1 MNIKEYQNK
10 VKGCWLGKNIGGT
23 LGAPFECIR
32 GMIDIDFY
40 TQDMSN
46 GAAPN
51 DDLDLQ
57 LVWLNAAEKYGK
69 NVNSE
74 ILAEYWISYVTANW
88 SEYGAG
94 KNNAALGIM
103 PPISGWYNNHNRH
116 SCGAFIRSEIWACL
130 MPGHPELAVKYAYE
144 DASVDHFGE
153 GLYGELFTAAVES
166 SAFVETDTNKLID
179 IGLSYIP
186 AGCGVANAVNIAREC
201 YNNGID
207 YKEARKKILCAE
219 PCSFGMYCGY
229 TICEPEDDVPVG
241 TLGYDAPANIG
252 ITVLGW
258 LYGEGDFGK
267 SICIAAGCC
276 EDGDCTAATLGSIMG
291 IIMGADNLPGK
302 WVKPVGDEIKTCSL
316 NRTEGEVLRIP
327 ETITELTS
335 RVCRLMPV
343 FMGEYCDITAENGPK
358 IEFSEILYNDDI
370 NDTFRAAVRKRYFND
385 IYGKV
390 PVLSKEIMA
399 LKTSVAFPD
408 GINITPDIPLE
419 LEFRFENLIM
429 KQQWLT
435 VRVFMPDEWE
445 CSAGKK
451 FALNLDQL
459 HGGYGYEKAKIT
471 ITPHNITEATT
482 TVVFEISSNGRLS
495 KLYLPI
501 LLINNPQELRKS

>member
-32 GMIDIDFY
+32 GMVDIDFY

-46 GAAPN
+46 GSAPN

-74 ILAEYWISYVTANW
+74 ILAEYWISYVVANW

-94 KNNAALGIM
+94 KNNAAMGIT
-103 PPISGWYNNHNRH
+103 PPLSGWYNNHNRH
-116 SCGAFIRSEIWACL
+116 SCGAFIRSELWACL

-153 GLYGELFTAAVES
+153 GLYGELFTAAIES
-166 SAFVETDTNKLID
+166 AAFTETDTNKLID

-186 AGCGVANAVNIAREC
+186 SDCGIANAVKIARDC
-201 YNNGID
+201 YNSGID
-207 YKEARKKILCAE
+207 YKEARKRILRAE
-219 PCSFGMYCGY
+219 PCSFGMYSGY
-229 TICEPEDDVPVG
+229 TICEPEDDIPVG

-252 ITVLGW
+252 ITIMGW

-291 IIMGADNLPGK
+291 IIMGADKLPEK
-302 WVKPVGDEIKTCSL
+302 WTKPIGDEIKTISL
-316 NRTEGEVLRIP
+316 DCTAGELLKIP
-327 ETITELTS
+327 NKVSELAL

-343 FMGEYCDITAENGPK
+343 FMGEYCDITAENGPEL
-358 IEFSEILYNDDI
+358 EFSEILSNDDI
-370 NDTFRAAVRKRYFND
+370 HDTLHACVHKRYFNTYD
-385 IYGKV
+385 KT
-390 PVLSKEIMA
+390 PAFSKETTA
-399 LKTSVAFPD
+399 LKTTVSFPD
-408 GINITPDIPLE
+408 GINIAAETPIRLE
-419 LEFRFENLIM
+419 LKFENLLV
-429 KQQWLT
+429 KQQWLS
-435 VRVFMPDEWE
+435 VRVFMPDDWE
-445 CSAGKK
+445 CSAGRK
-451 FALNLDQL
+451 FALNLDQI
-459 HGGYGYEKAKIT
+459 HGGYGYEKANIT
-471 ITPHNITEATT
+471 ITPHSISEPIT

-495 KLYLPI
+495 KLYLPVS
-501 LLINNPQELRKS
+501 LINNPQQMRKS

>member
-32 GMIDIDFY
+32 GMVDIDFY

-57 LVWLNAAEKYGK
+57 LVWLNAAERYGK

-74 ILAEYWISYVTANW
+74 ILAEYWISYVVANW

-94 KNNAALGIM
+94 KNNVAMGIA
-103 PPISGWYNNHNRH
+103 PPLSGWYNNHNRH
-116 SCGAFIRSEIWACL
+116 SCGAFIRSELWACL

-153 GLYGELFTAAVES
+153 GLYGELFTTAIESAA
-166 SAFVETDTNKLID
+166 FTETDTNKLID

-186 AGCGVANAVNIAREC
+186 SDCGIANAVKTAREC
-201 YNNGID
+201 YNSGID
-207 YKEARKKILCAE
+207 YKEARKRILRAE
-219 PCSFGMYCGY
+219 PCSFGMYGGY
-229 TICEPEDDVPVG
+229 TICESEEDIPVG

-252 ITVLGW
+252 ITMLGW
-258 LYGEGDFGK
+258 LYGEGDFGR

-291 IIMGADNLPGK
+291 IIMGADKLPEK
-302 WVKPVGDEIKTCSL
+302 WIEPIGDEIKTISL
-316 NRTEGEVLRIP
+316 NLTAGALLKIP
-327 ETITELTS
+327 GKVSELTS

-358 IEFSEILYNDDI
+358 IEFSEILFNDDI
-370 NDTFRAAVRKRYFND
+370 NDVLRACVYKRYFNTYD
-385 IYGKV
+385 KT
-390 PVLSKEIMA
+390 PALSKEITT
-399 LKTSVAFPD
+399 LKTTVSFPN
-408 GINITPDIPLE
+408 GINIAAETPIR
-419 LEFRFENLIM
+419 LEFKFENLLVQ
-429 KQQWLT
+429 QQWLS
-435 VRVFMPDEWE
+435 VRIFMPNDWE
-445 CSAGKK
+445 CSAGRK
-451 FALNLDQL
+451 FAVNLDQI
-459 HGGYGYEKAKIT
+459 HGGYGYEKASIT
-471 ITPHNITEATT
+471 ITPRDISESITTI
-482 TVVFEISSNGRLS
+482 VFEISSNGRLS
-495 KLYLPI
+495 KLYLPVS
-501 LLINNPQELRKS
+501 LVNTPQEMRKS